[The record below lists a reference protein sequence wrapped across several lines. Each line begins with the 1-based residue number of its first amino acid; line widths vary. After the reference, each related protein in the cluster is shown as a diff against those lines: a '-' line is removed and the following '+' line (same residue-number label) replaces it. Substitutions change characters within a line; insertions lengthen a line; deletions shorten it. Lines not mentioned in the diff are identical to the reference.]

1 MIVPLFFNISI
12 HHPVFKWSGR
22 QDQVLRCLNIL
33 LYDFK
38 QMYALQTNGNAK
50 TCLWLFFFPVK
61 TNHFRLG
68 KNRKIT
74 LYLFPVTVTHE
85 SEDSFAHQWLL
96 SQVQELWARMCTHSP
111 MSSLCPKA
119 KFYDQYWCKSTSYVA
134 IGWIKLCHYIFLH
147 RTRYLQTFIR
157 LWYCLAAPL
166 DLLIQGYSLLTE

>member
-1 MIVPLFFNISI
+1 MILNKCTLFRLTVM
-12 HHPVFKWSGR
+12 PKLVC
-22 QDQVLRCLNIL
+22 D
-33 LYDFK
+33 Y
-38 QMYALQTNGNAK
+38 
-50 TCLWLFFFPVK
+50 FFFPVK

-85 SEDSFAHQWLL
+85 LEDSFAHQWLL

-111 MSSLCPKA
+111 MRSLCPKA
-119 KFYDQYWCKSTSYVA
+119 KFYDQYWCTSASYVA

-166 DLLIQGYSLLTE
+166 RPPNSGIFAFNRIKAFYSRLNRSN